1 MAATLVDTGFG
12 EKETTDIKITPTHSA
27 LKGAHRSETHGGPVL
42 VRVVRRAD
50 WSAGTQ
56 GIDFIDIRIEI

>member
-1 MAATLVDTGFG
+1 M
-12 EKETTDIKITPTHSA
+12 
-27 LKGAHRSETHGGPVL
+27 GAPRSKTHGMAVW

-56 GIDFIDIRIEI
+56 RYDFIGIRI

>member
-1 MAATLVDTGFG
+1 MPG
-12 EKETTDIKITPTHSA
+12 EAFADDKETADIKITPTHGA
-27 LKGAHRSETHGGPVL
+27 LKGALVDQETHGCPVL

-56 GIDFIDIRIEI
+56 GNDFIGIRIEI